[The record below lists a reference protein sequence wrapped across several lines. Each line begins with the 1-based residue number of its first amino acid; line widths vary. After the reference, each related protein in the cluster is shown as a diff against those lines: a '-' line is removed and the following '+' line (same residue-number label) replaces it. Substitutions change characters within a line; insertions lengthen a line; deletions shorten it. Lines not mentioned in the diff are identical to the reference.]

1 MIIYYIG
8 TSTGNL
14 YADQE
19 WYFLKKENFNK
30 MLEELKKE
38 METDPTFEMDYS
50 EDGDFME
57 TDKKCVLFKELETSD
72 EL

>member
-19 WYFLKKENFNK
+19 WYFCQKKNFDEK
-30 MLEELKKE
+30 VEELRKE

-57 TDKKCVLFKELETSD
+57 TNTKQVLLKEIITSD